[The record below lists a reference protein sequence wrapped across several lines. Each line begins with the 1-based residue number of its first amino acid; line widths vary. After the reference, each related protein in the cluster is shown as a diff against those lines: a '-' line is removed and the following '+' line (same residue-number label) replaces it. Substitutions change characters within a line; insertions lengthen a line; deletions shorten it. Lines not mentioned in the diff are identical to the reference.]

1 VQGPGVTPDL
11 AWEGPG
17 LHDYNPHNTADV
29 EYERRMNAIFDQVV
43 AGDKFCP
50 TQR

>member
-1 VQGPGVTPDL
+1 VQGPGVTPDVS
-11 AWEGPG
+11 WEGPG
-17 LHDYNPHNTADV
+17 LHDYNPRNPADV

-43 AGDKFCP
+43 AGDKFCL